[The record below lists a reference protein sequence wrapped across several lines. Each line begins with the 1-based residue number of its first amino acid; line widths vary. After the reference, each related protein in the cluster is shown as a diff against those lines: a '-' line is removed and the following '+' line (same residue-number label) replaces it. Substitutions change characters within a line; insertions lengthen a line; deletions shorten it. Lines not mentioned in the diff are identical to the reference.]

1 MEQQNEPA
9 VRERLLEAA
18 VGLFVRKGY
27 HATSV
32 REIVEAAGVTK
43 PVLYYWFH
51 SKEGVFH
58 ALMEMAVE
66 AHSEVVARVLAHP
79 GTAAERI
86 LLLGEQV
93 LDLIRVNAD
102 VVRLF
107 DAVYYGPRE
116 GAPQVDFDALHG
128 EFRRVL
134 FGLID
139 EGVRNGEF
147 RDDELEAMQSALL
160 GAFLVCNVAVL
171 APGAD
176 EQGSCGCPSGTVE
189 VRKVLNVVLEGMRS
203 SERKM

>member
-43 PVLYYWFH
+43 PVLYYWFK

-66 AHSEVVARVLAHP
+66 AHTEVVARVLAHP
-79 GTAAERI
+79 GTAAEKI

-93 LDLIRVNAD
+93 LALIRENAD

-116 GAPQVDFDALHG
+116 GAPNVDFDALHG

-139 EGVRNGEF
+139 EGVRAGEF
-147 RDDELEAMQSALL
+147 SGDEIEAKQSALL
-160 GAFLVCNVAVL
+160 GAFMVGNVAVL
-171 APGAD
+171 APGP
-176 EQGSCGCPSGTVE
+176 ENQGGCGCPAGAMD
-189 VRKVLNVVLEGMRS
+189 VRKVLNVVLQGMRG

>member
-1 MEQQNEPA
+1 MEQKHEPA
-9 VRERLLEAA
+9 VRERLLEVA
-18 VGLFVRKGY
+18 VRLFGRKGY

-51 SKEGVFH
+51 SKEGIFM

-66 AHSEVVARVLAHP
+66 AHREVVAHVLAHP

-86 LLLGEQV
+86 LMLSEQV
-93 LDLIRVNAD
+93 LALIRVNTD

-107 DAVYYGPRE
+107 DSVYYGPRE
-116 GAPQVDFDALHG
+116 GAPAVDFDPLHG

-134 FGLID
+134 RGLIE
-139 EGVRNGEF
+139 EGVRSGEF
-147 RDDELEAMQSALL
+147 HNADIEAMHSALL
-160 GAFLVCNVAVL
+160 GAFLVCNVAVR
-171 APGAD
+171 APATDTRSGGAA
-176 EQGSCGCPSGTVE
+176 GTAD
-189 VRKVLNVVLEGMRS
+189 VRKVLNVVLEGMRG

>member
-1 MEQQNEPA
+1 MEKQHEPA
-9 VRERLLEAA
+9 VRERLLEVA
-18 VGLFVRKGY
+18 VGLFARKGY

-51 SKEGVFH
+51 SKEGVFL

-66 AHSEVVARVLAHP
+66 AHREVVAHVLAYP

-86 LLLGEQV
+86 LRLGEQV
-93 LDLIRVNAD
+93 LALIRVNTD

-107 DAVYYGPRE
+107 DAVYFGPRE
-116 GAPQVDFDALHG
+116 GAPAVDFDPLHG

-134 FGLID
+134 LGLVE
-139 EGVRNGEF
+139 EGVRSGEF
-147 RDDELEAMQSALL
+147 HNTDIEAMHNALL

-171 APGAD
+171 APATDTRGGGRAGTAD
-176 EQGSCGCPSGTVE
+176 
-189 VRKVLNVVLEGMRS
+189 VRKVLNVVFEGMRG
-203 SERKM
+203 SERMM

>member
-1 MEQQNEPA
+1 MEKQHEPA
-9 VRERLLEAA
+9 VRERLLAVA

-51 SKEGVFH
+51 SKEGVFL

-66 AHSEVVARVLAHP
+66 AHREVVAQVLAHP

-86 LLLGEQV
+86 LRLGEQV
-93 LDLIRVNAD
+93 LALIRVNTD

-116 GAPQVDFDALHG
+116 GAPAVDFDPLHG

-134 FGLID
+134 LGLVE
-139 EGVRNGEF
+139 EGVRSGEF
-147 RDDELEAMQSALL
+147 HNTDIDAMHSALL

-171 APGAD
+171 APATNTRGVGGVGTAD
-176 EQGSCGCPSGTVE
+176 
-189 VRKVLNVVLEGMRS
+189 VRKVLNVVLEGMRG